1 MKRTLFILAAMLASA
16 SVARAQYVVPD
27 EGVSTVVM
35 NFLAAPRDPAALG
48 MGATGAL
55 GRSAAFAT
63 FSNPAY
69 IPFSDDA
76 VSIGASCGLWQPGMA
91 ASTADCSFGFSYNNA
106 GKMGIGF
113 CFATDPQR
121 VKTVPSNEIGT
132 RTIGPQPSTMMV
144 GGSFAYRPLECLS
157 IGANARYAN
166 QSLVGYDLNAFV
178 ADAYLL
184 FTMKGMLATVGVSN
198 VGSFFDGNYNI
209 PSSAVAAIGY
219 EHDFG
224 KHGIMACAQYEHY
237 FYGADRISIGGHY
250 RYGGIVTVR
259 AGYNA
264 GGGSPLDDFASL
276 GLGLHFGHIGLD
288 GAYLISDGALGGT
301 VCFGLNLNF

>member
-1 MKRTLFILAAMLASA
+1 MKKALVILSLIIASA
-16 SVARAQYVVPD
+16 SVARAQFTVPD

-35 NFLAAPRDPAALG
+35 NFLAAPRDPGALG

-69 IPFSDDA
+69 IPFSTEA

-106 GKMGIGF
+106 GKTGIGF

-132 RTIGPQPSTMMV
+132 RTTGPQPSTMMV
-144 GGSFAYRPLECLS
+144 GGSFAYRPLKCLS

-178 ADAYLL
+178 ADAYIL
-184 FTMKGMLATVGVSN
+184 FSMKGMLATAGVSN
-198 VGSFFDGNYNI
+198 VGSFFDGDYRI

-224 KHGIMACAQYEHY
+224 MHGIMACTQYENY
-237 FYGADRISIGGHY
+237 FYGADRISVGARY
-250 RYGGIVTVR
+250 SYGGIVDLR

-264 GGGSPLDDFASL
+264 GGGSPLDDFTSL

-288 GAYLISDGALGGT
+288 AAYLVSDGALGGT
-301 VCFGLNLNF
+301 VCFGLNLKF